1 MPAITELMNTFTVA
15 SAVCG
20 TTLTASPPRDE
31 HPGFRPNP
39 VQMPLAG
46 AAEGQ
51 VNSAAFTMRLPNGCR
66 SRSAPR
72 GWRGWILCAAR
83 CCCRHAAMK
92 IKKA

>member
-51 VNSAAFTMRLPNGCR
+51 VNSAAFTMRLPMGADLAR
-66 SRSAPR
+66 PR
-72 GWRGWILCAAR
+72 AAG
-83 CCCRHAAMK
+83 AAGSCVRPVV
-92 IKKA
+92 AAATLP